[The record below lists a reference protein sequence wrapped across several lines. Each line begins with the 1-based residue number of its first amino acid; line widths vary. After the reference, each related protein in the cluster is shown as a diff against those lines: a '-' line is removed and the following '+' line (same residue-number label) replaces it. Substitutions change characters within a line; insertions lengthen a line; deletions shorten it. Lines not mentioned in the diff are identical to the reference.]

1 MKRLLA
7 LLLLPV
13 AFFSLLFMT
22 LSPIRKLSVGG
33 TIAFGVIGLVTGIGS
48 MLLATYFKTDKGANF
63 YSILLVIS
71 VILLAAIGLAEG
83 LIEHSIMGWSVF
95 GAFVLM
101 VAIPTMI
108 AGKSQPVPTS
118 TSQKGIRYE
127 EYCAKYLLKHGFRR
141 IKTTPIS
148 GDYGADLVAI
158 DKNGRTW
165 VFQCKKYTGKVSV
178 DAVQEIVAAKAHY
191 NASCG
196 AVLTNSQLTENA
208 KRLAWENAIEIIEG
222 LSD

>member
-22 LSPIRKLSVGG
+22 LSPIMELSVGG
-33 TIAFGVIGLVTGIGS
+33 TIAFAVIGLVTGIGS
-48 MLLATYFKTDKGANF
+48 LLLATFFKTERGTKF
-63 YSILLVIS
+63 YSILFVIS
-71 VILLAAIGLAEG
+71 VILLAAFGLAEG
-83 LIEHSIMGWSVF
+83 LMEHSVMGWSVF
-95 GAFVLM
+95 GVFVLM
-101 VAIPTMI
+101 VAVPTII
-108 AGKSQPVPTS
+108 AGKSPPVPTS

-127 EYCAKYLLKHGFRR
+127 EYCVKYLLKHGFRS
-141 IKTTPIS
+141 IKTTPVS
-148 GDYGADLVAI
+148 GDYGADLVAM
-158 DKNGRTW
+158 DKKGRTW
-165 VFQCKKYTGKVSV
+165 VFQCKKYSGKVSV

-191 NASCG
+191 NASRG
-196 AVLTNSQLTENA
+196 AVLTNSKLTENA